1 MLRMCPYTCR
11 LRPGRNSVEPP
22 MAADLSVGKWENF
35 WKWTHPDLLFQHFT
49 YLMQI
54 SRSQTSGSDH
64 GGILKRR
71 IRCWGQKMWIPSTR
85 VEKIEHILEM
95 SCLIRFLFIKKQMG
109 NVFKCLEAIR
119 TFLKIV
125 VDLIKC
131 WKMEM
136 EILENEKEKDNQTQK
151 QTKNGKSEKDKNS
164 CYYFVSSVF
173 LIVLSC
179 FCFSL
184 LF

>member
-1 MLRMCPYTCR
+1 ML
-11 LRPGRNSVEPP
+11 
-22 MAADLSVGKWENF
+22 
-35 WKWTHPDLLFQHFT
+35 
-49 YLMQI
+49 
-54 SRSQTSGSDH
+54 
-64 GGILKRR
+64 
-71 IRCWGQKMWIPSTR
+71 IPSTR

-125 VDLIKC
+125 VDLIKENVGK
-131 WKMEM
+131 WKWKSWKTKKRKTTKHRNKQKME
-136 EILENEKEKDNQTQK
+136 NQ
-151 QTKNGKSEKDKNS
+151 KDKNS